1 MANFFRAGL
10 KKNVW
15 FKDEWLKDIQ
25 ANYPHRFWLQQA
37 FELKEMKGKDKSD
50 YKKALM
56 LWTKGFKRFKWALN
70 ALDEEIVNLDNQGLT
85 DADAIALG
93 AALATGNTKV
103 KTLWLST
110 LCPPALFL
118 WFLRFKM
125 IWIGCLLLLLF
136 LGANLIAPIMPDSTY
151 VSCVCPY
158 LQMGTR

>member
-70 ALDEEIVNLDNQGLT
+70 VLDEEDVDLSDQDLT
-85 DADAIALG
+85 DADAIALA

-103 KTLWLST
+103 MMLNLGTLF
-110 LCPPALFL
+110 PPTRFV
-118 WFLRFKM
+118 WVLRLQLM
-125 IWIGCLLLLLF
+125 IWIGSCLF
-136 LGANLIAPIMPDSTY
+136 CCYSW
-151 VSCVCPY
+151 VQS
-158 LQMGTR
+158 